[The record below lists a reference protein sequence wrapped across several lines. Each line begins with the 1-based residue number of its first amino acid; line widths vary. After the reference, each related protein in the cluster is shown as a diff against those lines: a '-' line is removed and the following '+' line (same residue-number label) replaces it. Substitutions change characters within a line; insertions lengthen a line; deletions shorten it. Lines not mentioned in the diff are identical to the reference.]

1 MQLTLSKTGT
11 YHSPGCLVDQW
22 QLGMPFFYRAGQLRS
37 TAVTLLLQSH
47 CGYVGLCGSKFI
59 FLHFFHLLFFFL
71 EGSVREKNR
80 NVKLQFCKTASNSWF
95 KNKHHHHQQ
104 KNLQCELAGFLGV
117 YQKACLA
124 HELGEIFCSV
134 TCKEKNTRFV
144 WIMNA
149 KYMIFTHSIA
159 VK

>member
-1 MQLTLSKTGT
+1 MLSFNFVKQLPT
-11 YHSPGCLVDQW
+11 
-22 QLGMPFFYRAGQLRS
+22 
-37 TAVTLLLQSH
+37 
-47 CGYVGLCGSKFI
+47 VGL
-59 FLHFFHLLFFFL
+59 
-71 EGSVREKNR
+71 
-80 NVKLQFCKTASNSWF
+80 KTNTNN
-95 KNKHHHHQQ
+95 NK

-134 TCKEKNTRFV
+134 TCKEKNTHFV

-149 KYMIFTHSIA
+149 KYMIFTYSIA